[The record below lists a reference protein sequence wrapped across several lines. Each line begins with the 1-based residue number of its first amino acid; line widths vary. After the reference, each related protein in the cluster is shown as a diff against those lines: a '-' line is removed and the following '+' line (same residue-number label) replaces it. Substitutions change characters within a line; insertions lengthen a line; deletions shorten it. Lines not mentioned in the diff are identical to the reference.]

1 MKHLLMVLV
10 SLVSFLPS
18 WAGEK
23 DWHLGVAPTILANPH
38 TRTLRYGGLI
48 SLEKQLGG
56 RKAMEFAFM
65 ATGNSQTK
73 NIVKDTELLLLG
85 YYKPV
90 LSMGKNS
97 YSHFKLGAN
106 LGFGQRGLLFGV
118 GAGFEY
124 NIVFRNRTK
133 LFISQDNILVFR
145 GEDRF
150 SCGLSVGLKLP
161 L

>member
-1 MKHLLMVLV
+1 MKHLLML
-10 SLVSFLPS
+10 LITLGSFLPS
-18 WAGEK
+18 WSGEQ
-23 DWHLGVAPTILANPH
+23 DWHIGIAPTALLNPH

-48 SLEKQLGG
+48 TLEKQLGG
-56 RKAMEFAFM
+56 RKAMEFSFM

-73 NIVKDTELLLLG
+73 SIIKDTELLWLG
-85 YYKPV
+85 YYKPI

-97 YSHFKLGAN
+97 YSHFKIGAN
-106 LGFGQRGLLFGV
+106 LGFGHRGLLFGV

-133 LFISQDNILVFR
+133 LFISQDNTLVFR

-150 SCGLSVGLKLP
+150 SCGVSIGLKLP